1 MLIDRVPDAKCNI
14 FCCPRNDQKNSV
26 KPRRHRTVEID
37 ISTLLPVIVQLE
49 YLRLMEW
56 VNCIGN
62 FSEFEG

>member
-1 MLIDRVPDAKCNI
+1 MPNAISFAVLEMIK
-14 FCCPRNDQKNSV
+14 KNSV

-37 ISTLLPVIVQLE
+37 ISTLLLVIVQRG